1 MGRCLI
7 QLGYLRCSGDG
18 TGGPCSTMSCVADVG
33 IETDSGST
41 TSGVTGVDGVTSGV
55 EGTSKEIPEGGG
67 ITFSASSFGYLG
79 CS

>member
-1 MGRCLI
+1 
-7 QLGYLRCSGDG
+7 
-18 TGGPCSTMSCVADVG
+18 MSCVADDG

-79 CS
+79 RS